1 MMETRKRY
9 RYTGIRP
16 GKTTGTWNIAFRD
29 WRGGRHQK
37 TFHGTE
43 TDAAKV
49 RREILVEQDKIR
61 NGLKAPPEAM
71 VKVITLYQLL
81 GGL

>member
-1 MMETRKRY
+1 METRKRY

-16 GKTTGTWNIAFRD
+16 GKTPGTWNIDFYD
-29 WRGGRHQK
+29 WKGGRHQK

-49 RREILVEQDKIR
+49 RREILVKQDKIR
-61 NGLKAPPEAM
+61 NGLEAPPEPKI
-71 VKVITLYQLL
+71 KVITFNMLV